1 MGDFFLAAALLAI
14 PIWYLAHVAARL
26 DRLHD
31 RINSAW
37 SSLNTALARR
47 SAVTLE
53 LAANDHLD
61 VISRALLA
69 DSAHSALLASDDRF
83 DERLP
88 LENALTEVLLSV
100 FDSDSTGQIGNL
112 DGDQAE
118 SLQELSIVC
127 QRLALTKTFHD
138 GAVHDALSLRARRFV
153 RIFHLFGH
161 AKSPNYLDLDVRIPK
176 GFSGD

>member
-1 MGDFFLAAALLAI
+1 MNDYFLAALFLAL
-14 PIWYLAHVAARL
+14 PVWYLAHVAARL

-31 RINSAW
+31 RINAAW

-61 VISRALLA
+61 GISRALLA

-88 LENALTEVLLSV
+88 LENALTEVLINI
-100 FDSDSTGQIGNL
+100 FDADQTSQIGEL

-118 SLQELSIVC
+118 SLQELAIVC

-161 AKSPNYLDLDVRIPK
+161 AKAPSYLELDVRIPK